1 MALHFIL
8 GGSGRGKSYYAN
20 HLISEMAEK
29 EPECS
34 FIMLVPE
41 QFTMQTQREMV
52 ALSSR
57 RGIINIEVQSF
68 VRLAYRVFAEVG
80 AGNLPVLDD
89 MGKTMIL
96 RKVLLDREKSLTYFG
111 KNIHKKGYVAE
122 LKSFLSELLQYGISQ
137 EKLQEMTEAVQDKPA
152 LARKLEDMRIAYQG
166 FAEYL
171 EDHYIT
177 SEEVL
182 SVLRDVAAESELL
195 RGSVICLDGFTG
207 FTPVQYQLIEQLMI
221 CCREMYVTVTLGEG
235 EELLRVG
242 PKHRLFYM
250 SRKTMAKLREL
261 ARRNQIEIC
270 PEIRTG
276 QNIGQTRFAQAPGI
290 EYLERQLFRYP
301 VKPCPEKPEDISIHV
316 LEQPEREVSFVV
328 EQIMELRQRGSRYRD
343 IAVVTGNMEI
353 YGVLASE
360 AFEKAGFPCFIDQK
374 KSILVHPFVTMLSAL
389 MDIVISDF
397 AYEPMIRYLRGRYA
411 PFSRQDVD
419 LLDNFLLASGIRGR
433 RKWQTEW
440 DGSYY
445 FRTGSEEQGEGLN
458 RRLNGIRESVWE
470 HLGGFVEFCRRGKIR
485 QADAVGD
492 RADDEVAGCGITDI
506 DRVDGETAGNGIED
520 GDRVDGEVAGRG
532 SGGSDKSGS
541 VSRDADKTK
550 ASQRNMRRD
559 VEGYS
564 RALALF
570 LEENEFYRKI
580 CADVERFRQ
589 AGDLERVRE
598 YEQIYGIVI
607 DVLDRLV
614 ELLGPEEMPI
624 SEYRELLDTGLS
636 EARVGLIPPGVDQI
650 MVGDITRTRLGHV
663 DYLFFLGVNDCNIP
677 KGSGSGGFLSAA
689 ERSYLEQEEYELA
702 PTDRE
707 AVFTEQF
714 YLYLNLTKPQR
725 HLYICFCET
734 GNDGKAQNPAY
745 LVERVQRIFPDLSVT
760 VERQRRDYNHI
771 LGDDEGFRYLI
782 RGLRNENLADAAWK
796 EIYRYYREEPERRS
810 RLKLVLEAAF
820 YREGK
825 SQVTRKAAAALYQST
840 LRGSA
845 SQLERYA
852 SCAYGYFL
860 QYGLRLAERV
870 EHGVEFFDIGN
881 IVHEALELYT
891 RRLLDEGRKW
901 QEIDE
906 NAQKERADRCL
917 EEVTAHYKNGLLYDS
932 SRDTWLIQR
941 LRRIL
946 HRTVWAVT
954 RQMEQGDFETVES
967 ELAFAQVQGPLRLVG
982 RVDRVDEMKTETA
995 DYVTVIDYKTGRK
1008 DLSLSDLYYGLQ
1020 MQLVIYLQA
1029 AVERRK
1035 RHGRMVVPAG
1045 IFYYNIEDPMLAG
1058 ESGENRDQA
1067 ILSELRLR
1075 GLINEDDPVLP
1086 SVDGNFRSEGESLPP
1101 SQISR
1106 VAPFE
1111 TDKNGMLKKKSA
1123 AVTTEDFQLLMGYCK
1138 NRLVQMSQEILDG
1151 RIEIDP
1157 YRRMDASGETSCA
1170 HCPYH
1175 GVCRFDARLAGQ
1187 SYRNLKKLSDDDVME
1202 QLKKENSME

>member
-1 MALHFIL
+1 MAVHFIL
-8 GGSGRGKSYYAN
+8 GGSGRGKSYYVN
-20 HLISEMAEK
+20 HMISEMAER
-29 EPECS
+29 EPERS

-52 ALSSR
+52 ALSPR
-57 RGIINIEVQSF
+57 KGIMNIEVQSF

-80 AGNLPVLDD
+80 AGSLPVLDD

-96 RKVLLDREKSLTYFG
+96 RKVLTDREKSLTYFG
-111 KNIHKKGYVAE
+111 KNVHKKGYVAE
-122 LKSFLSELLQYGISQ
+122 LKSFLSELLQYGISH
-137 EKLQEMTEAVQDKPA
+137 EKLQEMTETAEKRPA
-152 LARKLEDMRIAYQG
+152 LARKLADMQIAYQG
-166 FAEYL
+166 FTEYL

-182 SVLRDVAAESELL
+182 GVLRDVVAESELL
-195 RGSVICLDGFTG
+195 RGAVICMDGFTG

-221 CCREMYVTVTLGEG
+221 CCQDMYVTVTIGEG

-261 ARRNQIEIC
+261 ARRNQIEVC

-276 QNIGQTRFAQAPGI
+276 QNTSETRFAQAPGI

-301 VKPCPEKPEDISIHV
+301 VKPCLEEPKDISIHV

-328 EQIMELRQRGSRYRD
+328 EQIMELCRRGSRYRD
-343 IAVVTGNMEI
+343 IAVVTGDMEI

-360 AFEKAGFPCFIDQK
+360 AFEKAGLPCFIDQK
-374 KSILVHPFVTMLSAL
+374 KSILVHPFVTMISAL
-389 MDIVISDF
+389 MDVVIQDF
-397 AYEPMIRYLRGRYA
+397 AYEPVIRYLRGRYA
-411 PFSRQDVD
+411 PLSREDVD

-433 RKWQTEW
+433 KKWQEDW
-440 DGSYY
+440 DCSYY
-445 FRTGSEEQGEGLN
+445 FYTRDEEKGAWLN
-458 RRLNGIRESVWE
+458 RRLNAIREAVWE
-470 HLGGFVEFCRRGKIR
+470 HLGGFVEFCRGGRSAGNRSQIITET
-485 QADAVGD
+485 AVG
-492 RADDEVAGCGITDI
+492 
-506 DRVDGETAGNGIED
+506 
-520 GDRVDGEVAGRG
+520 
-532 SGGSDKSGS
+532 
-541 VSRDADKTK
+541 SRERT
-550 ASQRNMRRD
+550 N
-559 VEGYS
+559 VEGFS
-564 RALALF
+564 RALAVF
-570 LEENEFYRKI
+570 LEEHGFYEKI

-589 AGDLERVRE
+589 EGELEKARE
-598 YEQIYGIVI
+598 YEQIYGMVI
-607 DVLDRLV
+607 NVLDRLV
-614 ELLGPEEMPI
+614 ELLGQEEMSV

-650 MVGDITRTRLGHV
+650 LVGDITRTRLDHV

-677 KGSGSGGFLSAA
+677 KGSGRGGFLSAA

-745 LVERVQRIFPDLSVT
+745 LVERVQRIFPKLDIT
-760 VERQRRDYNHI
+760 VEQQCRDYSHI

-782 RGLRNENLADAAWK
+782 RGLRNESLADDVWR
-796 EIYRYYREEPERRS
+796 EIYRYYQEEPERRS
-810 RLKLVLEAAF
+810 RLEPVLEAVF
-820 YREGK
+820 YREGRSRITK
-825 SQVTRKAAAALYQST
+825 KAAMALYQSV

-860 QYGLRLAERV
+860 QYGLRLAERT

-891 RRLLDEGRKW
+891 KHLLEEGKRW

-906 NAQKERADRCL
+906 NVQREWADRCL
-917 EEVTAHYKNGLLYDS
+917 EEVTAHYKNGLLYDNH
-932 SRDTWLIQR
+932 RDTWLIQR

-946 HRTVWAVT
+946 YRTVWAVT
-954 RQMEQGDFETVES
+954 RQMEQGEFETVES
-967 ELAFAQVQGPLRLVG
+967 ELAFAQVQGPLKLVG
-982 RVDRVDEMKTETA
+982 RVDRVDEMETEDA
-995 DYVTVIDYKTGRK
+995 DYVSVIDYKTGKK
-1008 DLSLSDLYYGLQ
+1008 DISLSDLYYGLQ

-1029 AVERRK
+1029 AVEQRERK
-1035 RHGRMVVPAG
+1035 GRLVVPAG
-1045 IFYYNIEDPMLAG
+1045 IFYYNIEDPMLTGDAG
-1058 ESGENRDQA
+1058 EEREKA

-1086 SVDGNFRSEGESLPP
+1086 SVDSSFQSEKGELPP
-1101 SQISR
+1101 SQASL

-1123 AVTTEDFQLLMGYCK
+1123 AVTTEDFHLMMGYCK
-1138 NRLVQMSQEILDG
+1138 DRLLQMGREILDG
-1151 RIEIDP
+1151 CIDINP
-1157 YRRMDASGETSCA
+1157 YRRMDASGETSCVY
-1170 HCPYH
+1170 CPYH

-1187 SYRNLKKLSDDDVME
+1187 SYRNLKKLSDDDVMDRISCQQSE
-1202 QLKKENSME
+1202 AGQLQ